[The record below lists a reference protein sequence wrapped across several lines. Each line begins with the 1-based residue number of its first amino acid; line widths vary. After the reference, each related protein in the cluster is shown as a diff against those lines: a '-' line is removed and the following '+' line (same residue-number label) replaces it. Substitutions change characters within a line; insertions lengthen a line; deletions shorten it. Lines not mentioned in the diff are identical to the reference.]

1 MPSCSASSEP
11 IGSVTNGGR
20 PIVNY
25 TLAIDLS
32 SSFSTSSKN
41 NSVQIQEIN
50 KGSCPN
56 FNYIRFWVDL
66 AANTVYAFGG
76 EFSYLNPWVGSTTV
90 PLESLWSIT
99 PSSDGG
105 TWQSLDQSSSVFG
118 SITRPTQG
126 SAASGDIGGFN
137 LGGYTSNH
145 GSQKSDIRGLIPIP
159 GLQFYNFTS
168 QEWFNNSAT
177 TYTPDGTAEWSG
189 TTYVPTWGNAGLLV
203 AFGGQTSPN
212 ISQFVDGTAYLP
224 MSNISL
230 FDPSTQLWYH
240 QEATGDVPTQRD
252 RFCVVGVNS
261 GDKTTYGIILHLDLI
276 YSNID
281 HHLL

>member
-1 MPSCSASSEP
+1 MKT
-11 IGSVTNGGR
+11 VTKGER
-20 PIVNY
+20 QLVNS
-25 TLAIDLS
+25 TLMIDLS

-41 NSVQIQEIN
+41 NGVQIQSIN

-56 FNYIRFWVDL
+56 LNFIRFWTDL
-66 AANTVYAFGG
+66 AANTAYAYGG
-76 EFSYLNPWVGSTTV
+76 EFSSLNPWVGSTTV
-90 PLESLWSIT
+90 PLESFWSFT

-137 LGGYTSNH
+137 LGGYAERLT
-145 GSQKSDIRGLIPIP
+145 SQKTSTIDGIIPIP

-168 QEWFNNSAT
+168 KEWSNYSAT
-177 TYTPDGTAEWSG
+177 GYTSDGTAEWSG
-189 TTYVPTWGNAGLLV
+189 TAYVPTWGTAGLLV
-203 AFGGQTSPN
+203 AFGGQTSLN
-212 ISQFVDGTAYLP
+212 LSQFVDGATYLSL
-224 MSNISL
+224 SNISL

-240 QEATGDVPTQRD
+240 QEATGEVPTQRD

-261 GDKTTYGIILHLDLI
+261 GDKTSYGIRLCLGLI
-276 YSNID
+276 YSSID